1 MSQLKFIAGAKEEIP
16 AKYLDQL
23 FALMLVNYKE
33 ILKSDLPEVEF
44 YKKRWTLGTS
54 SDQEQI
60 FVLVLN
66 QEDKVSES
74 FSCPF
79 CHGESKNIR
88 IFNIQIN
95 GIGEYL
101 NG

>member
-1 MSQLKFIAGAKEEIP
+1 MKIKQLKKPINIKMEQYEC
-16 AKYLDQL
+16 
-23 FALMLVNYKE
+23 E
-33 ILKSDLPEVEF
+33 SC
-44 YKKRWTLGTS
+44 KKK
-54 SDQEQI
+54 I
-60 FVLVLN
+60 YIN

-88 IFNIQIN
+88 IFSIQIN